1 MRRWPASMEI
11 LSLKMN
17 SVAAR
22 KINGREKVS
31 GGGKAGLRSP
41 GKSKRDASLVKT
53 RNIGIMAH
61 IDAGK
66 TTITERILYYTGRTY
81 KMGEVHD
88 GAAEMDWMEQEKER
102 GITIT
107 SAATTCSWKN
117 HRINII
123 DTPGHVDFTVEV
135 ERSLRVLDGAIA
147 VFDGVAGVEPQ
158 TETVWRQADKYGV
171 PRIAFVNKLDRVGA
185 DMDRC
190 IEMMRN
196 RLSTKPLPLQ
206 VPIGHEDSFS
216 GLVDLVRMIA
226 MTFNEES
233 LGATYDEIDVPD
245 EYREA
250 AEAGHHHIVEML
262 ADDDD
267 EIMEKYLEGGAIT
280 PEDIEAAIRRC
291 TLKGRLTPVLCGAA
305 FRNKGIQFLL
315 DAVIKYLPSPVDVP
329 PVEGISPTKDKE
341 ETRSPSDDEPF
352 SALAFKLVNDPFVGR
367 LIYFRVYSGVVKA
380 GQMVYNAG
388 RKEKERIGR
397 LLLMHANKR
406 EDVSEAA
413 TGDIVAA
420 VGLRK
425 TTTGDTLCDLKH
437 QIVLESMEFPE
448 PVISVAIE
456 PKTKVDQEKLGSAL
470 KRLSEEDPTFKVRV
484 DQETGQTIIEGM
496 GELHLE
502 IIVDRMMREF
512 SVQANVGKPQVA
524 YKETVLRAA
533 LGEGRFVRQSG
544 GRGQYGHVKIQI
556 EPLEEGEGFQF
567 ENKIVGGTIPREFIP
582 AVERGIREALEGG
595 LIAGYPVIDI
605 KVLLLDGSFHEV
617 DSSELAFRIAGSMA
631 FQDAGRKAKPELLE
645 PIMKVEVV
653 VPEVYMGDVIGDI
666 NSRRGRIEGLEVRD
680 NVRVITAQVS
690 LGEMFGYATDLRSR
704 TQGRATYT
712 MQFSHYGPMPK
723 ALAEAIVEKVTG

>member
-1 MRRWPASMEI
+1 MD
-11 LSLKMN
+11 

-22 KINGREKVS
+22 KINGRGKVS
-31 GGGKAGLRSP
+31 GGRKAGLRAP
-41 GKSKRDASLVKT
+41 GRSKRDTTLLNT

-158 TETVWRQADKYGV
+158 TETVWRQADKYRV

-190 IEMMRN
+190 VEMMQD

-206 VPIGHEDSFS
+206 IPIGHEDSFS
-216 GLVDLVRMIA
+216 GMVDLVRMIA
-226 MTFNEES
+226 MTYNEET

-250 AEAGHHHIVEML
+250 AEAGHHHIVETL
-262 ADDDD
+262 AEDDD
-267 EIMEKYLEGGAIT
+267 EIIEKYLEGSTIT

-315 DAVIKYLPSPVDVP
+315 DAVIKYLPSPLDVP
-329 PVEGISPTKDKE
+329 PVEGISPTKKKE

-367 LIYFRVYSGVVKA
+367 LIYFRVYSGVAKA

-406 EDVSEAA
+406 EDVSEVY

-437 QIVLESMEFPE
+437 QIILESMEFPE

-456 PKTKVDQEKLGSAL
+456 PKTKVDQEKLSSAL
-470 KRLSEEDPTFKVRV
+470 RRLSEEDPTFKVRV

-512 SVQANVGKPQVA
+512 SVQANVGRPQVA
-524 YKETVLRAA
+524 YKETVLQAA

-556 EPLEEGEGFQF
+556 EPLEGGEGFQF

-582 AVERGIREALEGG
+582 AVGRGVREALEGG

-605 KVLLLDGSFHEV
+605 KVTLLDGSFHEV

-631 FQDAGRKAKPELLE
+631 FQDAGRQAKPELLE

-653 VPEVYMGDVIGDI
+653 VPEIYMGDVIGDI
-666 NSRRGRIEGLEVRD
+666 NARRGRIEGLEVRD
-680 NVRVITAQVS
+680 NMRVITAQVS
-690 LGEMFGYATDLRSR
+690 LGEMFGYATDLRSK

>member
-1 MRRWPASMEI
+1 MQI
-11 LSLKMN
+11 LSLKMD

-22 KINGREKVS
+22 KINGRGKVS
-31 GGGKAGLRSP
+31 GGRKAGLRSP
-41 GKSKRDASLVKT
+41 GKSKRVSSLVNT

-88 GAAEMDWMEQEKER
+88 GAAEMDWMDQEKER

-107 SAATTCSWKN
+107 AAATTCSWKN

-158 TETVWRQADKYGV
+158 TETVWRQADKYHV

-190 IEMMRN
+190 VEMMRD
-196 RLSTKPLPLQ
+196 RLSTNPLPLQ
-206 VPIGHEDSFS
+206 IPIGHEDSFS
-216 GLVDLVRMIA
+216 GMVDLVHMIA
-226 MTFNEES
+226 MTYNEEN
-233 LGATYDEIDVPD
+233 LGATYEEIDIPD

-250 AEAGHHHIVEML
+250 AEAGHHHIVETL
-262 ADDDD
+262 AEDDD
-267 EIMEKYLEGGAIT
+267 EIMEKYLEGGTLT

-291 TLKGRLTPVLCGAA
+291 TLRGELTPILCGAA

-315 DAVIKYLPSPVDVP
+315 DAVIKYLPSPLDVP
-329 PVEGISPTKDKE
+329 PVEGISPTKKKK
-341 ETRSPSDDEPF
+341 ETRSPNDDEPF

-367 LIYFRVYSGVVKA
+367 LIYFRVYSGVAKA
-380 GQMVYNAG
+380 GEMVYNAS

-406 EDVSEAA
+406 EDVSGVC

-456 PKTKVDQEKLGSAL
+456 PKTKVDQEKLSSAL
-470 KRLSEEDPTFKVRV
+470 RRLSEEDPTFKVRV

-512 SVQANVGKPQVA
+512 SVQANVGRPQVA
-524 YKETVLRAA
+524 YKETVLQAT

-556 EPLEEGEGFQF
+556 EPQKRGEGFQF

-582 AVERGIREALEGG
+582 AVERGVREALEGG

-605 KVLLLDGSFHEV
+605 KVTLLDGSFHEV
-617 DSSELAFRIAGSMA
+617 DSSDLAFRIAGSMA
-631 FQDAGRKAKPELLE
+631 FQDAGRRAKPELLE

-653 VPEVYMGDVIGDI
+653 VPERYMGDVIGDI
-666 NSRRGRIEGLEVRD
+666 NGRRGRVEGLEVRGEM
-680 NVRVITAQVS
+680 RVISAQVS
-690 LGEMFGYATDLRSR
+690 LGEMFGYATDLRSK
-704 TQGRATYT
+704 TQGRAVYT
-712 MQFSHYGPMPK
+712 MQFLHYGPMPK